1 MSQDRNR
8 PPVGAK
14 VLHELYQKYK
24 DRWLVEAVFD
34 DLMDWNNWF
43 MDNRLLAPF
52 DVIALGGFY
61 NNSNDNTHSLQHHVG
76 GMNRVWA

>member
-34 DLMDWNNWF
+34 VIWRESAETLCSVLF
-43 MDNRLLAPF
+43 LLI
-52 DVIALGGFY
+52 VG
-61 NNSNDNTHSLQHHVG
+61 NTTDKSLP
-76 GMNRVWA
+76 ADIT